1 MPKEVTDVICPF
13 CGTLCDDIRI
23 TVSDDNKTILGVK
36 NACAIG
42 AEKFNHQRLPG
53 RVKRPRM
60 RQADGTF
67 KEITYDEAIDWTA
80 KMLVKSRK
88 TLMYGWASTLIRAR
102 RNFSRYRYLVSKLNT
117 RDRLTL

>member
-13 CGTLCDDIRI
+13 CGTLCDDIRV

-67 KEITYDEAIDWTA
+67 KEITYDEAIDWTGKNA
-80 KMLVKSRK
+80 RKVKKDSHVR
-88 TLMYGWASTLIRAR
+88 LGIHQLPSYEHRP
-102 RNFSRYRYLVSKLNT
+102 
-117 RDRLTL
+117 RDRRKGWRHRR